1 MGHFHFLD
9 DLKDVLAN
17 QHVATP
23 ILGKEP
29 EPSFPSTPA
38 LLNSLDSFDNIEF
51 VNPNEALE
59 EYTRRTAEAA
69 EDINAQCA
77 ALRHD
82 LDAERTERRSADV
95 ENLQYAEKWNR
106 RNLIISLL
114 ALIVGIAALL
124 VAVLDALGLT
134 AF

>member
-1 MGHFHFLD
+1 M
-9 DLKDVLAN
+9 KDNDSISPSAALQAALAA
-17 QHVATP
+17 VRAAERTP
-23 ILGKEP
+23 ITLE
-29 EPSFPSTPA
+29 SHD
-38 LLNSLDSFDNIEF
+38 SLIER
-51 VNPNEALE
+51 N
-59 EYTRRTAEAA
+59 TRRTAEAA

-82 LDAERTERRSADV
+82 LDAERTERRSADA

>member
-1 MGHFHFLD
+1 MGRFHFLD
-9 DLKDVLAN
+9 DLKDMFAN
-17 QHVATP
+17 QHVTTP

-29 EPSFPSTPA
+29 EPSDSITPA
-38 LLNSLDSFDNIEF
+38 LLNVPDPFDEIEF

-59 EYTRRTAEAA
+59 EYTRRTAEAT
-69 EDINAQCA
+69 EDINTQCA

-82 LDAERTERRSADV
+82 LDAERIERRSADA
-95 ENLQYAEKWNR
+95 ENLQYTEKWNR

-124 VAVLDALGLT
+124 VAVLDAFGLT

>member
-82 LDAERTERRSADV
+82 LDAERTERRSADA

-106 RNLIISLL
+106 RNHRVSLWALVIGIIGLL
-114 ALIVGIAALL
+114 LTIYNFVVALL
-124 VAVLDALGLT
+124 
-134 AF
+134 

>member
-1 MGHFHFLD
+1 MGRFHFLD
-9 DLKDVLAN
+9 DLKDVFAN
-17 QHVATP
+17 QHVTTP

-69 EDINAQCA
+69 EDINTQCA

-82 LDAERTERRSADV
+82 LDAERTERRSADA
-95 ENLQYAEKWNR
+95 ENLQYTETWNR
-106 RNLIISLL
+106 RNHRVSLW
-114 ALIVGIAALL
+114 ALVIGIVGLLLTIYNFVTALL
-124 VAVLDALGLT
+124 
-134 AF
+134 

>member
-1 MGHFHFLD
+1 MGRFHFLD
-9 DLKDVLAN
+9 DLKDVFAN
-17 QHVATP
+17 QHVTTP

-29 EPSFPSTPA
+29 EPSDSITPA
-38 LLNSLDSFDNIEF
+38 LLNVPDPFDEIEF

-82 LDAERTERRSADV
+82 LDAERIERRSADV
-95 ENLQYAEKWNR
+95 ENLQYTEKWNR
-106 RNLIISLL
+106 RNHRVSLWALVIGIIGLL
-114 ALIVGIAALL
+114 LTIYNFVVALL
-124 VAVLDALGLT
+124 
-134 AF
+134 

>member
-1 MGHFHFLD
+1 MGRFHFLD

-29 EPSFPSTPA
+29 ESSFPITPA
-38 LLNSLDSFDNIEF
+38 LLNSLDPFDDVEF

-82 LDAERTERRSADV
+82 LDAERIERRSADA
-95 ENLQYAEKWNR
+95 ENLQYTEKWNR
-106 RNLIISLL
+106 RNHRVSLW
-114 ALIVGIAALL
+114 ALVIGIVGLLLTIYNFVVALL
-124 VAVLDALGLT
+124 
-134 AF
+134 

>member
-17 QHVATP
+17 QHVTTP

-29 EPSFPSTPA
+29 EPSNSITPA
-38 LLNSLDSFDNIEF
+38 LLNVPDPFDEIEF